1 MAVKKTI
8 WKKMLACLLS
18 AGMIL
23 SLGGVTALA
32 AETDDAGSET
42 LAVTDATDGTGDTG
56 DTGDTSGTTAAP
68 TVKKDSDGKWYY
80 YDKNGK
86 KDSSYTGFASN
97 SNGTWYVE
105 KGTVTLK
112 TNGVIKDTKDTLG
125 TKGTWYYVVGSK
137 VQSNYTGVANYK
149 NANGWWYIKKGKVD
163 FTHTGVEKNNNG
175 WFYVKKGRV
184 DFTHNGVDKN
194 SSGWWYIVGGKV
206 QFNYTG
212 LANYKNSNGWW
223 YIKNGKVDFKHNG
236 VDKNKNGWFY
246 VTGGKVQFGYT
257 GLANYKNSNG
267 WWYIKKGAVDFK
279 HNGVDKNKYGWWY
292 VEGGKVNFKYTGV
305 SNYKNANGWWYIKNG
320 KVDFSF
326 NGTAKNKNGTWK
338 VVNGKVDF
346 SSSYISKV
354 AGDYWRA
361 SGVGAWED
369 DLVVHSDG
377 TYSGEFYD
385 SNLGDVGSNHP
396 NGGVDLCNYS
406 GKFSSLEKVNS
417 YTYSATVKSVKCD
430 VTPGTDKIKDGVIYR
445 YGDASFSV
453 GDQIRF
459 YLPGISLSSM
469 PAAVREWIEYIDGMT
484 DKSYVSNGKYTGYAL
499 YDVTQGLVYVQ

>member
-1 MAVKKTI
+1 MKKNI
-8 WKKMLACLLS
+8 WKKILSYVLS
-18 AGMIL
+18 AGMVL
-23 SLGGVTALA
+23 SLGGVAALA
-32 AETDDAGSET
+32 SETDDAGSKT
-42 LAVTDATDGTGDTG
+42 FATTDAEDGTG
-56 DTGDTSGTTAAP
+56 DTGDTSGTTSTP

-97 SNGTWYVE
+97 KNGTWYVE
-105 KGTVTLK
+105 KGKVTLTK
-112 TNGVIKDTKDTLG
+112 NGVIKDTKDTLG

-137 VQSNYTGVANYK
+137 VQSDYTGVANYK
-149 NANGWWYIKKGKVD
+149 NSSGWWYIKKGKVDFNANTVAKNKYGWWYVTGGKVQLGFTGLANYKNNNGWWYIKKGKVD
-163 FTHTGVEKNNNG
+163 FG
-175 WFYVKKGRV
+175 
-184 DFTHNGVDKN
+184 HNGVDKN
-194 SSGWWYIVGGKV
+194 KNGWWYVTGGKV
-206 QFNYTG
+206 QLGYTG
-212 LANYKNSNGWW
+212 VANYKNSNGWW

-236 VDKNKNGWFY
+236 VDKNKNGWWY
-246 VTGGKVQFGYT
+246 VTGGKV
-257 GLANYKNSNG
+257 
-267 WWYIKKGAVDFK
+267 
-279 HNGVDKNKYGWWY
+279 
-292 VEGGKVNFKYTGV
+292 NFNYTGV
-305 SNYKNANGWWYIKNG
+305 SNYSNANGWWYIKNG

-346 SSSYISKV
+346 SSTYLSQV
-354 AGDYWRA
+354 AGDYWRS

-369 DLVVHSDG
+369 DLVVHSNG
-377 TYSGEFYD
+377 TYSGEFTD

-396 NGGVDLCNYS
+396 NGGVNLCNYS

-430 VTPGTDKIKDGVIYR
+430 VTPGTEKIKDGVIYR

-469 PAAVREWIEYIDGMT
+469 PDAVQDWVKYIDGMT
-484 DKSYVSNGKYTGYAL
+484 DKTYVSNGKYMGYAL
-499 YDVTQGLVYVQ
+499 YDVTQELIYVK